1 MSTGTRLALHMW
13 SVLQTKFVYNEKA
26 IYEGKVQKVWTPR
39 ENMAM
44 NQYEIASNS
53 THHSLLVLLRQSG
66 ISPLNGRKSG
76 RKLRNISRV
85 KLPWLPEVL
94 FKYILELLAVRG
106 ESGKRATWT
115 KWSASFIV
123 LSQFALKQNL

>member
-1 MSTGTRLALHMW
+1 MAL
-13 SVLQTKFVYNEKA
+13 
-26 IYEGKVQKVWTPR
+26 
-39 ENMAM
+39 
-44 NQYEIASNS
+44 NQYEMASNS
-53 THHSLLVLLRQSG
+53 KHHSLLVLLRQSS
-66 ISPLNGRKSG
+66 ISPLNGRKPG

-85 KLPWLPEVL
+85 KLLWLPEVL
-94 FKYILELLAVRG
+94 FKYIRKLLAVRG